1 MKKQTLLQILNSQ
14 QLTTKKTTRRDYISL
29 VASLVEK
36 HIPANAEI
44 NGLSLNRSTSGVNL
58 GDVVEV
64 VAKSLFNNPLEKSDK
79 SYDLTDNNKKV
90 EVKFATTDAY
100 AHPFNNE
107 EVDYYM
113 IITYSKK
120 LGGKVFKIPFANKSE
135 IDVNAQKRITT
146 NQPLKFLDKGL
157 TQRLF
162 N

>member
-14 QLTTKKTTRRDYISL
+14 QLTTKKTTRKDVINL
-29 VASLVEK
+29 VASLVQK

-58 GDVVEV
+58 GDVVEI

-90 EVKFATTDAY
+90 EVKFSTSDAY
-100 AHPFNNE
+100 AHPYNNE
-107 EVDYYM
+107 KVDYYM
-113 IITYSKK
+113 IITYSKS
-120 LGGKVFKIPFANKSE
+120 LGGQVFKIPFDNKNE
-135 IDVNAQKRITT
+135 IAINNQKRITI
-146 NQPLKFLDKGL
+146 NQKVKFLDKGL

-162 N
+162 A